1 MFSDLERRFSYAL
14 GIDLGNSNIRMAV
27 FHAKKGCEI
36 LPISKGKYS
45 MPSYIS
51 FTDDGVLFGEDAKNQ
66 LISNP
71 TNTIYDF
78 LHLISDKY
86 SDPEYQHR
94 IKSYPFKIV
103 KDSHDKPQIKVVL
116 KGEYKRFYIEEIL
129 GMILQHLKEIAT
141 SYLTSSKKYKKVLH
155 AKVILNSES
164 HRKTIHDA
172 LVLGGFNPFYPV
184 KRSIALS
191 CALGLQELEE
201 ETNAVVISCGSKS
214 FDLWIYQ
221 ICGLFETRAE
231 KSIKNLGGNNFDE
244 RLSNYFA
251 DRFNEQY
258 NCNIYKSQES
268 MTVLTAACENVKI
281 QLTTNENASIFCPS
295 IYEGHDLKDE
305 ISRSTF
311 ESICDDM
318 FNEMITN
325 IQNALEKA
333 EMKKEDISNVIL
345 FGGTFKI
352 QRIQKII
359 QNYFNNLK
367 VNICENA
374 DELALLGAARQAY
387 YYKLEYQQTEVYVL
401 IIDTLCLSYGIETSD
416 GNTKFF
422 LSNKNGYYRNKS
434 FLFTT
439 SKDSQTKV
447 EIKVFEGLRL
457 KSKNNRLIGKF
468 EFDGIEP
475 QQPKGVPQIEVT
487 MKSASFGNKDFIKI
501 KVMDKKTGK
510 YECFVIDYAKI
521 ELDQDVVNYIISDS
535 KSHELKEEEARNEI
549 DKKFE
554 IQNFCFNV
562 KNWIENGS
570 CEKLISKSEKD
581 AVNKEIN
588 DVLDWIDSNKNES
601 ISNFEIKRKE
611 IKNKLD
617 PIIQRMNANIALE
630 NLQFVGCLPDVID

>member
-1 MFSDLERRFSYAL
+1 MFSDLEQRFSYAL
-14 GIDLGNSNIRMAV
+14 GIDLSNSNIGMAV

-94 IKSYPFKIV
+94 LKSYPFKIV
-103 KDSHDKPQIKVVL
+103 KDSHDKPQIEVTF
-116 KGEYKRFYIEEIL
+116 KGEIKRFYLKEIL
-129 GMILQHLKEIAT
+129 GMIFQHLKEIAT

-155 AKVILNSES
+155 AKVILNSDS
-164 HRKTIHDA
+164 HRETIHDA
-172 LVLGGFNPFYPV
+172 LVLAGFNPFYPV

-191 CALGLQELEE
+191 CGLGLQELRN
-201 ETNAVVISCGSKS
+201 ETNAVVISCGSNS

-221 ICGLFETRAE
+221 ICGMFETRAE
-231 KSIKNLGGNNFDE
+231 QSCKTLGGNNFDE
-244 RLSNYFA
+244 RLSDYFA
-251 DRFNEQY
+251 GRFNEQY
-258 NCNIYKSQES
+258 KCNIYES
-268 MTVLTAACENVKI
+268 PESIGVLRSACENVKI

-311 ESICDDM
+311 ECICDDM
-318 FNEMITN
+318 FNGMITN
-325 IQNALEKA
+325 IENALEKA
-333 EMKKEDISNVIL
+333 EMKKEDISYVIL
-345 FGGTFKI
+345 FGGTSKI
-352 QRIQKII
+352 KRIQKII
-359 QNYFNNLK
+359 QNFFNNLEVK
-367 VNICENA
+367 ICENA
-374 DELALLGAARQAY
+374 SELALLGAARQAY
-387 YYKLEYQQTEVYVL
+387 YYKLNYQEIEVYVL
-401 IIDTLCLSYGIETSD
+401 IIDSLILSFGIETSD

-439 SKDSQTKV
+439 SKDNQTKV
-447 EIKVFEGLRL
+447 AINVFEGKRL

-475 QQPKGVPQIEVT
+475 QPKGVPQIEVT
-487 MKSASFGNKDFIKI
+487 MKSACFGNGNFIKI

-510 YECFVIDYAKI
+510 YECFIIEYAKI
-521 ELDQDVVNYIISDS
+521 KLDEDVINYIISDS
-535 KSHELKEEEARNEI
+535 KNHELKEEETQNEI

-554 IQNFCFNV
+554 LQNFCFNV

-570 CEKLISKSEKD
+570 CQKLISKSEKD

-617 PIIQRMNANIALE
+617 PILQRMNANIALE